1 MKSIKTGVDGTLTIL
16 NSGLTTLF
24 DKFFKVEALD
34 VGNDLVSMPGYGDR
48 VLSGPEGSIALNN
61 DDTVIAGTNLMGGNE
76 DRNTEQIMGNLPK
89 EFANVL
95 QNNLTNVESPSI
107 SFEDLQITHSGS
119 IRLEGDGR
127 FLTLDMLA
135 NNPQMLENLT
145 NMIKQRMSSQ
155 SMGYNNA

>member
-1 MKSIKTGVDGTLTIL
+1 
-16 NSGLTTLF
+16 
-24 DKFFKVEALD
+24 
-34 VGNDLVSMPGYGDR
+34 
-48 VLSGPEGSIALNN
+48 
-61 DDTVIAGTNLMGGNE
+61 MGGNE